1 MLQEHK
7 DYIEKM
13 IFGNEID
20 DTLPAI
26 ATMLEQIVTKKKPT
40 FDSNGLSYDLD
51 FLEEV
56 SYGILVLPIDIQS
69 HFVDEQTAM
78 LVNNNQLIMED
89 DLSEDIIGSESIAR
103 QLDENLVN
111 ATSIGNI
118 AYVYQYTKDAR
129 TKEIAKQ
136 WITAFAEQVLIKFS
150 KNNNK

>member
-78 LVNNNQLIMED
+78 LVDNNQLTMED
-89 DLSEDIIGSESIAR
+89 DLSAAVIDVFI
-103 QLDENLVN
+103 D
-111 ATSIGNI
+111 
-118 AYVYQYTKDAR
+118 
-129 TKEIAKQ
+129 
-136 WITAFAEQVLIKFS
+136 FS
-150 KNNNK
+150 QMKLKKKLKKKKLKNQS